1 MRMSSRR
8 LFLNGLVACSLLAL
22 PSCGGGNG
30 TSSPTTPAA
39 PTGPTQARVTVTA
52 AAPVIS
58 VSPRNGFAFRIAISS
73 TIAESAGLGGNINFV
88 RMRFIA
94 GGVEIER
101 SEVSSADLVLQ
112 TGTNRLNASSSR
124 TLNLIFD
131 TNAAAATSAQLLYN
145 FTDDRGNTLEA
156 PFTVTF

>member
-1 MRMSSRR
+1 MRMTSRR
-8 LFLNGLVACSLLAL
+8 LLFHGLLACSVLAL
-22 PSCGGGNG
+22 PGCGGGG
-30 TSSPTTPAA
+30 GSSPSAPSTP
-39 PTGPTQARVTVTA
+39 PPVTQAKITVTA
-52 AAPVIS
+52 AAPQVS
-58 VSPRNGFAFRIAISS
+58 ASPRNGFAYRITISS

-101 SEVSSADLVLQ
+101 EEISSADLILQ

-131 TNAAAATSAQLLYN
+131 TNAAAATSAQLIFN
-145 FTDDRGNTLEA
+145 FTDDRGNNLEA
-156 PFTVTF
+156 PFTITF